1 MKKIALGC
9 MRISDMSV
17 EDLSN
22 LIITAI
28 ENGITL
34 FDHAD
39 IYGRRK
45 SEELFGK
52 VLKDNPNLRKQIKI
66 QSKCGIS
73 KGYYDLSKDYIIN
86 QVKESVRL
94 LNCDYLDT
102 LLLHRPDALVDYK
115 EVNEAFKYLYDNGIV
130 KSFGVS
136 NMNPYQIQLYKKY
149 VEFDITVN
157 QIQFS
162 LVHSYILNQGM
173 FFNTSDN
180 EAIDHSS
187 GILEY
192 CQLNDIQIQAWSSLM
207 ASWEDGTF
215 IDNPKYEK
223 LNQKLQE
230 LADEYNVNKNAI
242 AIAWILKHPANI
254 VPIVGT
260 TSIEH
265 LKQICE
271 AQNINISKKQWY
283 DLYLATG
290 HCLP

>member
-22 LIITAI
+22 LITTAI

-115 EVNEAFKYLYDNGIV
+115 EVNEAFKYLYDNGLV

-283 DLYLATG
+283 DLYLAAG

>member
-22 LIITAI
+22 LITTAI
-28 ENGITL
+28 ENRITL

-115 EVNEAFKYLYDNGIV
+115 EVNEAFKYLYDNGLV

-283 DLYLATG
+283 DLYLAAG

>member
-22 LIITAI
+22 LITTAI

-283 DLYLATG
+283 DLYLAAG